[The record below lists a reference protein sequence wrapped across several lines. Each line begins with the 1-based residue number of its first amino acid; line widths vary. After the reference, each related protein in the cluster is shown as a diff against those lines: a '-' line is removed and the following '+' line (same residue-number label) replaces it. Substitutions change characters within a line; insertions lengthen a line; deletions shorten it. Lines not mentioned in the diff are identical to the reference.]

1 MPPLAARWIWRLPLA
16 PQERRRFTRLPFALP
31 VSRLRGA
38 GLVEHQTV
46 DVSAAGCALTT
57 RELLPPG
64 SRVSLVL
71 RDPENAVRAYV
82 EADVIRTQ
90 STEDGRAYVAGLAL
104 LNPSG
109 ADWRALLLYLMM
121 CRDGRRLAP
130 RLSLRSQALW
140 APHGRLDG
148 KPIEL
153 RDLSVGGAQVSGP
166 EVPESGEEGDVTF
179 VNVEDGGFVHVPSR
193 AVWSRHTASE
203 DRAGL
208 SFEPDGGAQ
217 ARVAR
222 AVSAFVFAPLRV
234 SPGPASAHFVVG
246 SFEVVEPLAQG
257 STYEVYRGRGIGG
270 PFKGRDVALKR
281 LDPSGAARP
290 NLVER
295 FLAEADLGRILP
307 SQFIAPVLTAFA
319 VGDER
324 WMAAEWVEGTTL
336 ASMLEEWSAAGRLP
350 PVRGVLDIFA
360 QVLAGLGEAHQFRGG
375 VSHGHLD
382 ASQILIA
389 PGGQVKLIGFLGD
402 PRHAPASDIF
412 QAAALLYRALGGRP
426 PFEANSAEHYAALV
440 RAGPRPLR
448 MLNADV
454 PESVEALVHGALRYE
469 PERRP
474 ASATAFARAL
484 ATAREE
490 K

>member
-1 MPPLAARWIWRLPLA
+1 
-16 PQERRRFTRLPFALP
+16 
-31 VSRLRGA
+31 VG
-38 GLVEHQTV
+38 
-46 DVSAAGCALTT
+46 
-57 RELLPPG
+57 
-64 SRVSLVL
+64 
-71 RDPENAVRAYV
+71 
-82 EADVIRTQ
+82 
-90 STEDGRAYVAGLAL
+90 
-104 LNPSG
+104 
-109 ADWRALLLYLMM
+109 
-121 CRDGRRLAP
+121 
-130 RLSLRSQALW
+130 
-140 APHGRLDG
+140 G

-166 EVPESGEEGDVTF
+166 EAPETGDEGDVTF
-179 VNVEDGGFVHVPSR
+179 VNVEDGAYVHVPSR

-222 AVSAFVFAPLRV
+222 AVSAFVFAAQRV
-234 SPGPASAHFVVG
+234 SPSPASSHFRVG
-246 SFEVVEPLAQG
+246 SFEVLEPLAQG
-257 STYEVYRGRGIGG
+257 NTYEVYRGRGISG
-270 PFKGRDVALKR
+270 PFQGREVALKR
-281 LDPSGAARP
+281 LDPHRAARP
-290 NLVER
+290 ERVER

-336 ASMLEEWSAAGRLP
+336 AAMLEEWSAAGRLP

-360 QVLAGLGEAHQFRGG
+360 QVLAGLAEAHEFRGG

-382 ASQILIA
+382 ASQILLA

-402 PRHAPASDIF
+402 PRRALASDVF
-412 QAAALLYRALGGRP
+412 QAAALLYRTLGGRP

-440 RAGPRPLR
+440 GAGPRPLR

-454 PESVEALVHGALRYE
+454 PQSVEALVHSALRSE
-469 PERRP
+469 PARRP
-474 ASATAFARAL
+474 ASASAFARAL
-484 ATAREE
+484 AVARQEN
-490 K
+490 

>member
-1 MPPLAARWIWRLPLA
+1 A

-31 VSRLRGA
+31 ASRLRGA
-38 GLVEHQTV
+38 DLVEHQTL
-46 DVSAAGCALTT
+46 DVSAAGCALTS

-82 EADVIRTQ
+82 EAEVIRTQ

-104 LNPSG
+104 VNPGG

-140 APHGRLDG
+140 APRGRAGG

-166 EVPESGEEGDVTF
+166 EVPETGDEGDVTF
-179 VNVEDGGFVHVPSR
+179 VNVEDGAYVHVPSR
-193 AVWSRHTASE
+193 AVWTRHTASE

-222 AVSAFVFAPLRV
+222 AVSAFVFSPLRV
-234 SPGPASAHFVVG
+234 SPPNPASSQFMVG
-246 SFEVVEPLAQG
+246 SFEVLEPLARG
-257 STYEVYRGRGIGG
+257 STYQVYRGRGIGG
-270 PFKGRDVALKR
+270 PFQGREVALKR
-281 LDPSGAARP
+281 LDPRGAARP
-290 NLVER
+290 ELVER

-307 SQFIAPVLTAFA
+307 SQFIATVLTAFA

-336 ASMLEEWSAAGRLP
+336 AALLEDWGAAGRLP

-360 QVLAGLGEAHQFRGG
+360 QVLAGLGEAHEFRGG

-382 ASQILIA
+382 ASQILLA

-402 PRHAPASDIF
+402 PRRALASDVF

-454 PESVEALVHGALRYE
+454 PESVEALVHRALRYE
-469 PERRP
+469 LERRP
-474 ASATAFARAL
+474 TSASAFARAL
-484 ATAREE
+484 AVARQEN
-490 K
+490 